1 MPSDSAVQVGA
12 AGAGAAGSLVGAEG
26 HDSDIVVHHARPTVF
41 VQFSLRLYGPVARRR
56 IDRHPGL
63 GQKLAKAADPI
74 VPIAYLAS
82 VYLRVTIAALMGVL
96 LFLIVLVVTGGEG
109 SPRAMVGTLLAAPI
123 FGIITYSYFLL
134 KPDLEASSRRRDLES
149 HLPYALNFL
158 AALASAGVVPDEL
171 FGALG
176 KQPVYGQVAREAS
189 MIHRDTKLFSKDM
202 VRAMADAGRRSP
214 SKQFEEFLTGAVSTV
229 TSGGDLKTYF
239 LAKAEHFTAEN
250 HRKQKAFLESMGVM
264 AESYVVVAAAA
275 PLFLIVILSVM
286 MLLSSDSSDP
296 TFFLNIII
304 LGALP
309 VIHGAFIYILRT
321 MRAD

>member
-1 MPSDSAVQVGA
+1 MADAGATGFNGA
-12 AGAGAAGSLVGAEG
+12 AVHAARDAHGEL
-26 HDSDIVVHHARPTVF
+26 VVHHARPTLF
-41 VQFSLRLYGPVARRR
+41 VQFALRLFGNVARRR
-56 IDRHPGL
+56 MELHHGL
-63 GQKLAKAADPI
+63 GQKLLRAADPL
-74 VPIAYLAS
+74 VPVAYLAA
-82 VYLRVTIAALMGVL
+82 VYLRVTIAVALGIGM
-96 LFLIVLVVTGGEG
+96 FLAYLAATGADGD
-109 SPRAMVGTLLAAPI
+109 PRMLVGTLAAAPI
-123 FGIITYSYFLL
+123 FGMMTYSYFLL
-134 KPDLEASSRRRDLES
+134 KPDLEAASRRRDLES

-158 AALASAGVVPDEL
+158 AALAAAGVVPDQL

-202 VRAMADAGRRSP
+202 VRALADAARRSP
-214 SKQFEEFLTGAVSTV
+214 SKQFEEFLIGAVSTI

-239 LAKAEHFTAEN
+239 LAKAEHFTSEN

-275 PLFLIVILSVM
+275 PLFLIVILSVL
-286 MLLSSDSSDP
+286 MLLSSGGADP
-296 TFFLNIII
+296 AFFLNLII

-309 VIHGAFIYILRT
+309 IIHGAFTYILRT